1 MYEKQSIS
9 KGRLWTSYGL
19 QGLVSG
25 MFLMGIVNN
34 LMQTE
39 MAVKGS
45 LDMGYPEGIAPI
57 LGVVQLIALALYIFP
72 KTSILGAAI
81 ITAWLGGAVATHV
94 IHRDPMSMTLFPVI
108 FGVIVW
114 VAIWLRDQ
122 QIQAVFP
129 LKK

>member
-1 MYEKQSIS
+1 MNENQNIS
-9 KGRLWTSYGL
+9 KGLLWTSYGL

-57 LGVVQLIALALYIFP
+57 LGAVQLIALALYVFP
-72 KTSILGAAI
+72 KTSILGAAL
-81 ITAWLGGAVATHV
+81 ITAWLGG
-94 IHRDPMSMTLFPVI
+94 R
-108 FGVIVW
+108 
-114 VAIWLRDQ
+114 WLRMLF
-122 QIQAVFP
+122 AET
-129 LKK
+129 L